1 MPEFTQANRP
11 LQLETPLGP
20 DVLLLEGLSG
30 EEGVSTT
37 YAFTLDL
44 LTTESI
50 DPADLLRRPVVVT
63 IVLPDGTERH
73 LHGIVRRFTQG
84 ERSDDGFIA
93 CRAEVVP
100 WLWFLS
106 LARDC
111 RVFQRMNVIQI
122 AEQVFREAGYKDFRN
137 GCLREPPVRE
147 YCVQYRESHLDF
159 VSRLLEDE
167 GIFYFFEHSEQ
178 KHVLVLADS
187 NNAIVYGKGAK
198 SARWLPGVGGTWP
211 DDDIVRGFEREHG
224 VSPGK
229 VTLTDYDYVH
239 PSLGLLRTVAGD
251 QPEEVFDYPGGYT
264 SPDEGE
270 RYARLQL
277 EQREA
282 LLAVVRGTS
291 NCRGF
296 QSGCRFDLK
305 DHYRADVNTS
315 YHLLQVRHQ
324 ARVGGYRAAYGKES
338 FDYENSFVAIPF
350 KVPYRPPLLTPRPVV
365 QGSQTAVVVG
375 PKGEEI
381 FTDKH
386 GRVKVQFHWD
396 RRGKKDEN
404 SSCWVRVST
413 AWAGK
418 GYGGLTIPRIGQEVV
433 VDFLEGNPDAPIIT
447 GRVYNA
453 EQAPPYDPAKG
464 GVVSGMRSKTHK
476 GSGYNEMSMNDTAGK
491 EMITIHAQFDMDSTV
506 EHDKKET
513 VKNNETIEIQNDRT
527 ETVLGNE
534 TLTVAKDRTR
544 TVSRNETVS
553 VTLTRTHNVGINEA
567 ITVGGA
573 QEVNVTGFRA
583 VTVGGF
589 QNTDIGINHSE
600 SIGKAHKVKVG
611 TNRDVDVGQN
621 DKLKAGKTI
630 AIEAGDQITITTG
643 KSSITMKKD
652 GTIVIEGK
660 DITFKASGKIEGKA
674 SGDMILKGSKILQN

>member
-44 LTTESI
+44 LTTATI
-50 DPADLLRRPVVVT
+50 DPAELLRKPVAVT
-63 IVLPDGTERH
+63 MVLPDGTERY

-84 ERSDDGFIA
+84 ERSEDGFIA

-106 LARDC
+106 LSRDC
-111 RVFQRMNVIQI
+111 RVFQKMNVVQI
-122 AEQVFREAGYKDFRN
+122 AEQIFRELGYKDYRN
-137 GCLREPPVRE
+137 GCLKEPPARE

-159 VSRLLEDE
+159 ISRLLEDE
-167 GIFYFFEHSEQ
+167 GIFYFFEHAED

-187 NNAIVYGKGAK
+187 NNAVVYGKGAK
-198 SARWLPGVGGTWP
+198 GARWVPGVGGTWP
-211 DDDIVRGFEREHG
+211 DDDVVRGFEREHG

-229 VTLTDYDYVH
+229 VTLTDYDYVQ

-251 QPEEVFDYPGGYT
+251 QPEEVYDYPGGYT

-282 LLAVVRGTS
+282 LLSVVRGTS

-305 DHYRADVNTS
+305 DHYRADANTS
-315 YHLLQVRHQ
+315 YHLLQVRHR
-324 ARVGGYRAAYGKES
+324 ARVGGYRASYGQES
-338 FDYENSFVAIPF
+338 SDYENSFVAIAH
-350 KVPYRPPLLTPRPVV
+350 KVPYRPPAVTPRPVV

-381 FTDKH
+381 HTDKH

-396 RRGKKDEN
+396 RLGKKDEN
-404 SSCWVRVST
+404 SSCWVRVSV

-418 GYGGLTIPRIGQEVV
+418 GYGALTIPRIGQEVI

-453 EQAPPYDPAKG
+453 EQAPPYDPGKG
-464 GVVSGMRSKTHK
+464 GVVSGMRSNTHK
-476 GSGYNEMSMNDTAGK
+476 GKGFNEMSMNDTAGK
-491 EMITIHAQFDMDSTV
+491 EKITIHAQYDMDTTV
-506 EHDKKET
+506 EHDDTQKVVAGNRKIDVVAGT
-513 VKNNETIEIQNDRT
+513 HTETIKGDTTITVTAGKQTNTVNKEI
-527 ETVLGNE
+527 
-534 TLTVAKDRTR
+534 
-544 TVSRNETVS
+544 
-553 VTLTRTHNVGINEA
+553 A
-567 ITVGGA
+567 ITSQTASIHVKAATEILLEVG
-573 QEVNVTGFRA
+573 
-583 VTVGGF
+583 
-589 QNTDIGINHSE
+589 S
-600 SIGKAHKVKVG
+600 SKLLMKA
-611 TNRDVDVGQN
+611 
-621 DKLKAGKTI
+621 
-630 AIEAGDQITITTG
+630 
-643 KSSITMKKD
+643 D
-652 GTIVIEGK
+652 GTIELKGVALAIDGSSQVNVHGGQVLSKADSSHNTEGSIVVS
-660 DITFKASGKIEGKA
+660 DGKA
-674 SGDMILKGSKILQN
+674 TNTVRGGMVMLNP